1 MLMYMYMYCI
11 WDLIFILFKT
21 LQPGM
26 EIQDFP
32 EIGEWNF
39 KNFENFLTNLLVVIT
54 GSWILVH
61 KKYIAGII

>member
-1 MLMYMYMYCI
+1 MLMYMYS
-11 WDLIFILFKT
+11 FKI

-39 KNFENFLTNLLVVIT
+39 KNFLTKFT
-54 GSWILVH
+54 FCD
-61 KKYIAGII
+61 